1 MATDPQSEPTFSPG
15 RKWSIGFD
23 VVLRTAV
30 VLAVVGMLI
39 YLSGRYFQRFH
50 LSAQTRVELSP
61 RTVSLLK
68 SITNE
73 VKVILYYA
81 KDDRLY
87 SSVAA
92 LAHEYRSINPRLQVE
107 TVDYRWDP
115 AEAQKL
121 KAAYKL
127 GEVRD
132 EKEKNMVIFDNGGR
146 WKIVNAK
153 ALADTRFVQI
163 AGEKERTFE
172 HKLVAFNGERKFNEA
187 LLAVT
192 SPRQLKAY
200 FLKGH
205 GEHDPRSG
213 DEVSGY
219 LKFAEILGQNDIGF
233 EELSL
238 VGMQDVPTDCNLLII
253 AGPTAGIPD
262 QELEKINKYLDEGG
276 RLFALFNSAARD
288 RRTGLER
295 ILIRRGVFVGDSEV
309 RDPANSLSGARG
321 ADVVVAAFSLH
332 PIVKPLLGSYL
343 DLIQP
348 RPVGPVKDVNSDA
361 PKVEVI
367 MASEKTAVL
376 AGDPSARP
384 QSFPLAVALE
394 KVGPRGVATERGTMR
409 MIVIG
414 DSFFLGNTAIE
425 LYANRDFAELAINW
439 LLDRSEL
446 LEGVGQ
452 RPVEEFRIH
461 LTKAQLQSFQ
471 WILLGAMPGTIL
483 ALGGLVWLRRRK

>member
-1 MATDPQSEPTFSPG
+1 MAIDPQSQPTFSPG

-30 VLAVVGMLI
+30 VFAVVGMVI
-39 YLSGRYFQRFH
+39 YLSGRYFGRYH
-50 LSAQTRVELSP
+50 LSDQTRVELSP
-61 RTVSLLK
+61 LTVNLLRA
-68 SITNE
+68 ITNE
-73 VKVILYYA
+73 VKVILYYD

-87 SSVAA
+87 STVAA
-92 LAHEYRSINPRLQVE
+92 LAHEYRSINPRLKVV

-115 AEAQKL
+115 GEAQKV

-127 GEVRD
+127 GEVTD
-132 EKEKNMVIFDNGGR
+132 EKEKNLVIFTCGQR
-146 WKIVNAK
+146 WRIANAMT
-153 ALADTRFVQI
+153 LADTKLVQI
-163 AGEKERTFE
+163 QDEEERVFE
-172 HKLVAFNGERKFNEA
+172 RKLVAFNGERKFNES

-192 SPRQLKAY
+192 SPKQLKAY
-200 FLKGH
+200 FLQGH
-205 GEHDPRSG
+205 GEHNPRSG
-213 DEVSGY
+213 DELSGY
-219 LKFAEILGQNDIGF
+219 LKFATILEQNDIRY

-238 VGMQDVPTDCNLLII
+238 IGTNTVPMDCNLLII

-262 QELEKINKYLDEGG
+262 VELEKISKYLDEGG

-295 ILIRRGVFVGDSEV
+295 ILARRGILVGESEV
-309 RDPANSLSGARG
+309 RDPANTLKG
-321 ADVVVAAFSLH
+321 ADVVVGAFSMH
-332 PIVKPLLGSYL
+332 PVVKPLHGIGL
-343 DLIQP
+343 DLIMP
-348 RPVGPVKDVNSDA
+348 RPIRPSKETSANA

-367 MASEKTAVL
+367 AASSKDALL
-376 AGDPSARP
+376 AGDPSDRTDL
-384 QSFPLAVALE
+384 FPLAVAVE
-394 KVGPRGVATERGTMR
+394 KTGPLGVASERGSMR

-425 LYANRDFAELAINW
+425 LYGNRDFAELAINW

-446 LEGVGQ
+446 LEGVGS
-452 RPVEEFRIH
+452 RRVDEYRITM
-461 LTKAQLQSFQ
+461 TKAQLQTVQ

>member
-1 MATDPQSEPTFSPG
+1 MATDPQLEPTFSRG

-39 YLSGRYFQRFH
+39 YVSGRYFYRFH

-61 RTVSLLK
+61 RTVNLLK

-107 TVDYRWDP
+107 TVDFRWDP

-132 EKEKNMVIFDNGGR
+132 EKEKNMVIFDSGGR
-146 WKIVNAK
+146 SKIVNGAM
-153 ALADTRFVQI
+153 LADFKLEQLPS
-163 AGEKERTFE
+163 EQEREFRRRLT
-172 HKLVAFNGERKFNEA
+172 AFNGERKFTEA

-192 SPRQLKAY
+192 SPRQLKAC

-213 DEVSGY
+213 DELSGY
-219 LKFAEILGQNDIGF
+219 LKFAEILTQNDIGF

-253 AGPTAGIPD
+253 AGPTTGIPE

-288 RRTGLER
+288 RLTGLER
-295 ILIRRGVFVGDSEV
+295 ILIRRGVIVGESEV
-309 RDPANSLSGARG
+309 RDPANSLKG
-321 ADVVVAAFSLH
+321 ADVVVGAFSQH
-332 PIVKPLLGSYL
+332 PVVKPLLVSDYNL
-343 DLIQP
+343 DLIMP
-348 RPVGPVKDVNSDA
+348 RPVGPAKGGDSDG

-367 MASEKTAVL
+367 MASQATAVL
-376 AGDPSARP
+376 AGDPSARA
-384 QSFPLAVALE
+384 QSFPLAVACE

-409 MIVIG
+409 MIVVG

-446 LEGVGQ
+446 LEGVGP
-452 RPVEEFRIH
+452 RPVEAFRIN